1 MRARTRVPAGS
12 PCRYASMAHESSRLL
27 LFALTLGLALL
38 FEGCGQGWSVDEQT
52 EARGDGVL
60 GHWTDLHGA
69 VTGQPDDDLRARA
82 QPNLGTQPR
91 GDDDLALGRRLDDL
105 HDGSLCPDVQR
116 FASKYNAARAHQE
129 SLADVR
135 PLGIPEASLWQIAF
149 RGILLGGVWRSPA
162 TLAEHQATR
171 PGKGARRAASAR
183 RSASTSSS
191 RSRKG
196 PSTSPVAQILARQAC
211 ALSSH
216 STALARSA
224 RTWPS
229 ARRSIASV

>member
-1 MRARTRVPAGS
+1 MRARTRAPAGS
-12 PCRYASMAHESSRLL
+12 PCRYASMAHESSKLL
-27 LFALTLGLALL
+27 LFALTLGLALP
-38 FEGCGQGWSVDEQT
+38 FKGCGQGWSVDEQT

-60 GHWTDLHGA
+60 GQWADLHGA

-105 HDGSLCPDVQR
+105 HDGSFCPDVQR
-116 FASKYNAARAHQE
+116 FSSKYNAARAHQE

-149 RGILLGGVWRSPA
+149 RGILRSGVWRSPA
-162 TLAEHQATR
+162 TFAERQTTR
-171 PGKGARRAASAR
+171 PGKGARRAARAR
-183 RSASTSSS
+183 RSASTASS
-191 RSRKG
+191 RSRNG
-196 PSTSPVAQILARQAC
+196 PSTAPLPKIRARHAC
-211 ALSSH
+211 AASSH

-224 RTWPS
+224 WT
-229 ARRSIASV
+229 